1 MTSPAPPSTSV
12 PTRSYSRGRIF
23 AWTLFDFAN
32 TAFSVIIVTVIYSRY
47 FANHV
52 AGGQRW
58 LWGLAVSLSMILAAA
73 IAPPLGAA
81 ADYSR
86 NKKAF
91 LLFFTLASVVSTGLM
106 FFVEEGM
113 VLLGIVLFVVANVGF
128 EGGIVFYDA
137 FLPSITSRYSYGRV
151 SGYGFAM
158 GYLGAL
164 VVLLIVNLILPE
176 STHPDYLFFVR
187 VSFVVAASFFLFF
200 SLPMFIWVPEPMQVE
215 IRPPRVIRYG
225 FQQATETFRALF
237 VKREHPSVARF
248 LIAFFIYNDAVLTI
262 IAFAAIFA
270 EDMLHMTDK
279 DIIGFFAIVQT
290 SAVLGS
296 FAFGILTDKIG
307 PKKTISITL
316 LIWIAITVGAFFVA
330 SVSAFYAVALG
341 AGAAIGSSQSASR
354 SLMALLTPKE
364 REAEFFG
371 FYDGLCGKA
380 SAVVG
385 PLLYG
390 VIADFT
396 NERFAVLFVGLFFL
410 IGLIILQ
417 GVIEPEHKRP
427 SSQTV

>member
-1 MTSPAPPSTSV
+1 MSTTSPPSSDQKTSG
-12 PTRSYSRGRIF
+12 YSRGKIF

-32 TAFSVIIVTVIYSRY
+32 TAYSVIIVTVIFSTY
-47 FANHV
+47 FTNQV

-58 LWGLAVSLSMILAAA
+58 IWGLTVSLSMILAAV

-86 NKKAF
+86 NKKLF
-91 LLFFTLASVVSTGLM
+91 LFLFTLASVICTGLM
-106 FFVEEGM
+106 FFVQTGM
-113 VLLGIVLFVVANVGF
+113 VFLGMILFIIANVGF

-137 FLPSITSRYSYGRV
+137 FLPSITSRRSYGRV

-164 VVLLIVNLILPE
+164 AVLFIVNTILPGAL
-176 STHPDYLFFVR
+176 SPDYLFYVR
-187 VSFVVAASFFLFF
+187 LSFVVAAAFFFVF
-200 SLPMFIWVPEPMQVE
+200 SLPMFLWVPEPAGAFKKSAAI
-215 IRPPRVIRYG
+215 IRIG
-225 FQQATETFRALF
+225 FEEASRTLRALF
-237 VKREHPSVARF
+237 VERKHPSVARF
-248 LIAFFIYNDAVLTI
+248 LIAFFIYNDAILTI

-270 EDMLHMTDK
+270 KDMLHMSDRET
-279 DIIGFFAIVQT
+279 IGFFAVVQT

-296 FAFGILTDKIG
+296 FLFGFLTDKIG
-307 PKKTISITL
+307 PKKTITITL
-316 LIWIAITVGAFFVA
+316 FIWLSITVGAYFVTTVA
-330 SVSAFYAVALG
+330 AFYVVAMG

-385 PLLYG
+385 PLVYG
-390 VIADFT
+390 VISDLT
-396 NERFAVLFVGLFFL
+396 NERFAVLFISLFFL
-410 IGLIILQ
+410 AGLILLQ
-417 GVIEPEHKRP
+417 GVTEPERKNTSTAP
-427 SSQTV
+427 L